1 MYSERGGACHASH
14 VQAGRRRGWQLTRAR
29 GCGYRCGMKHHHRPS
44 ARRPR
49 ARHHVCVLLLCLCA
63 ALSTPAAPTLATVED
78 FDLSRYLGTWHQIA
92 LLPNRFQA
100 RCVADTSARYA
111 LRADGRL
118 EVVNRCREEDGSYAQ
133 AVGIARRNA
142 DYDNPAILE
151 VRFAPAW
158 LSALPFVWGDYWV
171 IALADDYRAALVGA
185 PNRKYLWILARE
197 PTLDDAEYA
206 RLVDIAKAQGFDVS
220 ALEKE

>member
-1 MYSERGGACHASH
+1 MNTFAESSSWPKA
-14 VQAGRRRGWQLTRAR
+14 L
-29 GCGYRCGMKHHHRPS
+29 
-44 ARRPR
+44 
-49 ARHHVCVLLLCLCA
+49 CVGTLLL
-63 ALSTPAAPTLATVED
+63 ALFTALPALAAPPLATVEN

-111 LRADGRL
+111 LRTDGRID
-118 EVVNRCREEDGSYAQ
+118 VVNRCREKDGSHAQ
-133 AVGIARRNA
+133 AEGVARRNA

-206 RLVDIAKAQGFDVS
+206 RLVGIAKAQGFDVS
-220 ALEKE
+220 ALRKD

>member
-1 MYSERGGACHASH
+1 
-14 VQAGRRRGWQLTRAR
+14 
-29 GCGYRCGMKHHHRPS
+29 MKTLDNPS
-44 ARRPR
+44 PGSWRSWPR
-49 ARHHVCVLLLCLCA
+49 APRTLGALLLWLCT
-63 ALSTPAAPTLATVED
+63 ALPVLAEQPLATVED

-100 RCVADTSARYA
+100 RCVADTSAHYA
-111 LRADGRL
+111 LRSDGRI
-118 EVVNRCREEDGSYAQ
+118 EVVNRCREKDGDFAQ
-133 AVGIARRNA
+133 AVGLARRNA

-171 IALADDYRAALVGA
+171 IALGDDYRAALVGA

-197 PTLDDAEYA
+197 PRLDDSEYA

-220 ALEKE
+220 ALKKD

>member
-1 MYSERGGACHASH
+1 MNTVAQPLPSPKTRRVGALLMFL
-14 VQAGRRRGWQLTRAR
+14 LT
-29 GCGYRCGMKHHHRPS
+29 
-44 ARRPR
+44 
-49 ARHHVCVLLLCLCA
+49 
-63 ALSTPAAPTLATVED
+63 ALPALAAPPLATVEN

-111 LRADGRL
+111 LRNDGRI
-118 EVVNRCREEDGSYAQ
+118 EVVNRCREKDGSHAQ
-133 AVGIARRNA
+133 AVGVARRNA
-142 DYDNPAILE
+142 DFDNPAILE

-206 RLVDIAKAQGFDVS
+206 RLVGIAKAQGFDVS
-220 ALEKE
+220 ALKKE

>member
-1 MYSERGGACHASH
+1 MNACPPSCAWFTSN
-14 VQAGRRRGWQLTRAR
+14 RAL
-29 GCGYRCGMKHHHRPS
+29 GVPG
-44 ARRPR
+44 
-49 ARHHVCVLLLCLCA
+49 
-63 ALSTPAAPTLATVED
+63 TVM
-78 FDLSRYLGTWHQIA
+78 
-92 LLPNRFQA
+92 
-100 RCVADTSARYA
+100 A

-118 EVVNRCREEDGSYAQ
+118 EVVNRCREQDGGYAQ

>member
-1 MYSERGGACHASH
+1 MNEHDDSPRT
-14 VQAGRRRGWQLTRAR
+14 L
-29 GCGYRCGMKHHHRPS
+29 
-44 ARRPR
+44 RPR
-49 ARHHVCVLLLCLCA
+49 ARHRVGGLLLWLCIA
-63 ALSTPAAPTLATVED
+63 ASARAAPPLATVED

-100 RCVADTSARYA
+100 RYVADTSARYA
-111 LRADGRL
+111 LRADGHL
-118 EVVNRCREEDGSYAQ
+118 EVVNRCREQDGGYAQ
-133 AVGIARRNA
+133 AVGVARRNA

-197 PTLDDAEYA
+197 PTLDEAEYA
-206 RLVDIAKAQGFDVS
+206 RLVGIAQAQGFDVS
-220 ALEKE
+220 GLKRE